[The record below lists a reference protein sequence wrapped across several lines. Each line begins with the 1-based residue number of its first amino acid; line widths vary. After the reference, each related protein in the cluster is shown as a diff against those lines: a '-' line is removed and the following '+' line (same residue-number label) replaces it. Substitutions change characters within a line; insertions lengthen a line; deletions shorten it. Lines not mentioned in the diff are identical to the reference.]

1 MAQEHADG
9 RIGALRGVGGWL
21 ILYPDRLR
29 IVRQGLAFTGA
40 NLVFHLER
48 EMDTVIS
55 LRELVGV
62 HFVRSLLLVQFLRLT
77 YPGCPAPTGSYLRDA
92 FAENAF
98 LYSLTDNRPLLGLMH
113 EIARAAA
120 RAGGSVERRSSR
132 SNGAEAAAPG

>member
-1 MAQEHADG
+1 LAQDHADG

-40 NLVFHLER
+40 NLVFHVER
-48 EMDTVIS
+48 EMDTVIA

-77 YPGCPAPTGSYLRDA
+77 YPGCPTPSGSYLRDA

-98 LYSLTDNRPLLGLMH
+98 LYSLTDNRPLLGLTH

-120 RAGGSVERRSSR
+120 RAGGSLAKGPPDSA
-132 SNGAEAAAPG
+132 GADVPGAG

>member
-1 MAQEHADG
+1 MAHHHADG

-48 EMDTVIS
+48 EMDTVIA

-77 YPGCPAPTGSYLRDA
+77 YPGCPAPSGRYLRDA

-113 EIARAAA
+113 QIARAAA
-120 RAGGSVERRSSR
+120 RAGG
-132 SNGAEAAAPG
+132 ALEADA

>member
-1 MAQEHADG
+1 MAQDHADG

-113 EIARAAA
+113 EIAHAAA
-120 RAGGSVERRSSR
+120 RAGGSVGRGSSP

>member
-1 MAQEHADG
+1 LAQDHADG

-40 NLVFHLER
+40 NLVFHVER
-48 EMDTVIS
+48 EMDTVIA

-77 YPGCPAPTGSYLRDA
+77 YPGCPAPSGRYLRDA

-113 EIARAAA
+113 QIARAAA
-120 RAGGSVERRSSR
+120 RAGGALEADPSR
-132 SNGAEAAAPG
+132 NTGPAPG

>member
-1 MAQEHADG
+1 LAHHHADG

-77 YPGCPAPTGSYLRDA
+77 YPGCPTPTGSYLRDA

-98 LYSLTDNRPLLGLMH
+98 LYSLTDNRPLLALMH

-120 RAGGSVERRSSR
+120 RAGGAPETGPSHG
-132 SNGAEAAAPG
+132 NGTEAAAPG

>member
-1 MAQEHADG
+1 M
-9 RIGALRGVGGWL
+9 GGWL

-29 IVRQGLAFTGA
+29 IVLQGLAFTGA

-48 EMDTVIS
+48 EMDTVIA

-113 EIARAAA
+113 RIARATAQ
-120 RAGGSVERRSSR
+120 AGGAL
-132 SNGAEAAAPG
+132 GAEASGKTGPAPG

>member
-1 MAQEHADG
+1 MAEDHADG

-48 EMDTVIS
+48 EMDTVIA

-77 YPGCPAPTGSYLRDA
+77 YPGCPAPTGSYVRDA

-113 EIARAAA
+113 QIARAAA
-120 RAGGSVERRSSR
+120 GAGGPLRTDPSC
-132 SNGAEAAAPG
+132 SNGPAPY

>member
-1 MAQEHADG
+1 LAPDQADG
-9 RIGALRGVGGWL
+9 RIAALRGVGGWL

-29 IVRQGLAFTGA
+29 IVRQGLPFTSA
-40 NLVFHLER
+40 NLLFHIER

-77 YPGCPAPTGSYLRDA
+77 YPGCPTPSGSYLRDA

-98 LYSLTDNRPLLGLMH
+98 LYSLTDNRPLLGLTH

-120 RAGGSVERRSSR
+120 RAGGPVAKALPGST
-132 SNGAEAAAPG
+132 GAEATSAD

>member
-1 MAQEHADG
+1 MAQDHADG
-9 RIGALRGVGGWL
+9 RIGALRGLGGWL

-40 NLVFHLER
+40 NLVFHVER
-48 EMDTVIS
+48 EMDTVIA

-113 EIARAAA
+113 QIARAAA
-120 RAGGSVERRSSR
+120 RAGGALDIESS
-132 SNGAEAAAPG
+132 GKTGPAPG

>member
-1 MAQEHADG
+1 MEQHHADG
-9 RIGALRGVGGWL
+9 RIGALRGVGGLL

-29 IVRQGLAFTGA
+29 IVRQGLAFTA
-40 NLVFHLER
+40 VNLMFHLER
-48 EMDTVIS
+48 EMDTVIA

-113 EIARAAA
+113 DIARAAA
-120 RAGGSVERRSSR
+120 QAGGPAVTGWPGDTCT
-132 SNGAEAAAPG
+132 GAPAPG

>member
-1 MAQEHADG
+1 MAQHHADG
-9 RIGALRGVGGWL
+9 RICALRGVGGWL

-48 EMDTVIS
+48 EMDTVIA

-77 YPGCPAPTGSYLRDA
+77 YPGCPAPSGSYLRDA
-92 FAENAF
+92 FAENSF
-98 LYSLTDNRPLLGLMH
+98 MYSLVDNRPLLGMMH
-113 EIARAAA
+113 QIARAAA
-120 RAGGSVERRSSR
+120 RAGGTSGIGSCGSD
-132 SNGAEAAAPG
+132 GPTPD

>member
-1 MAQEHADG
+1 MAQDHADG

-29 IVRQGLAFTGA
+29 IVRHGLAFTGA

-48 EMDTVIS
+48 EMETVIS

-77 YPGCPAPTGSYLRDA
+77 YPGCPAPSGSYLRDA
-92 FAENAF
+92 FAENGF
-98 LYSLTDNRPLLGLMH
+98 LYSLTDNRPLLGMMH
-113 EIARAAA
+113 QIARAAA
-120 RAGGSVERRSSR
+120 RAGGSLHGDASSSR
-132 SNGAEAAAPG
+132 VTEATAPE